1 MSKRRIAPLTFLRR
15 LLLRILA
22 ALAVFWG
29 GGIALF
35 SVVPVPF
42 FGGDGGTAD

>member
-22 ALAVFWG
+22 ALAVF
-29 GGIALF
+29 
-35 SVVPVPF
+35 
-42 FGGDGGTAD
+42 

>member
-15 LLLRILA
+15 LLLRTLV

-29 GGIALF
+29 
-35 SVVPVPF
+35 
-42 FGGDGGTAD
+42 